1 MADFNDDLS
10 KLPQRERRRLI
21 FQKSAAKYRD
31 LGSPID
37 SSARF
42 LALIERWIDGELEMR
57 EVALVLR
64 TQRDGVP
71 SSNTQA
77 LLPSLVE
84 HTMDGSS
91 SFSEVG
97 TLFDTLEQNASLADD
112 LTRVIDDLTVEV
124 SKVNRSPGD

>member
-42 LALIERWIDGELEMR
+42 LALIERWIEGELEMR
-57 EVALVLR
+57 EVAVVLR
-64 TQRDGVP
+64 TQRDEST
-71 SSNTQA
+71 SSYA
-77 LLPSLVE
+77 EAPLPTVVQ
-84 HTMDGSS
+84 HTIDGSGS
-91 SFSEVG
+91 LTVAGLSF
-97 TLFDTLEQNASLADD
+97 DALEQNASLDDD